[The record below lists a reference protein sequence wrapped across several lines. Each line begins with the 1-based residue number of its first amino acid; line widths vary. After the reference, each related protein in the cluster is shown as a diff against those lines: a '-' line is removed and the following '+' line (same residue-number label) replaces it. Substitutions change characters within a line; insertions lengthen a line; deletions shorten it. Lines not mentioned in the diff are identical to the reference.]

1 MRRKDREVQ
10 DLNTIRQIMYK
21 CDVCRVAF
29 HDSPFP
35 YIVPMNFGI
44 KEEGEKIILYFHR
57 AKEGK
62 KMDLIR
68 KNDYVAFEM
77 DCDHKIVLNHD
88 YMTCTMSYQSVVG
101 NGILSIVEDEEEEH
115 SGIQAIMDHYHSSDY
130 AYDRSYLPAT
140 AVLKLSVQ
148 ECTGKQNILD
158 K

>member
-35 YIVPMNFGI
+35 YIVPMNIGI
-44 KEEGEKIILYFHR
+44 KEEGEKIILYFHC

-88 YMTCTMSYQSVVG
+88 DMTCTMSYQSVVG
-101 NGILSIVEDEEEEH
+101 NGILSIVV
-115 SGIQAIMDHYHSSDY
+115 
-130 AYDRSYLPAT
+130 DR
-140 AVLKLSVQ
+140 
-148 ECTGKQNILD
+148 QNIYS
-158 K
+158 